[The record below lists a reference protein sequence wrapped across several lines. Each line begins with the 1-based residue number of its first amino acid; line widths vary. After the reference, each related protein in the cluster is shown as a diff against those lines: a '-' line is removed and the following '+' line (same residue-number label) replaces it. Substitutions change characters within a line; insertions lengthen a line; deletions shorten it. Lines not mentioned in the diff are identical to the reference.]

1 MDTIDGLILAFFL
14 SLPIYIVGAY
24 VLANWITDIIYIE
37 YRIIKEDRRRRK
49 IDNTTKN

>member
-24 VLANWITDIIYIE
+24 VLA
-37 YRIIKEDRRRRK
+37 
-49 IDNTTKN
+49 TTKN

>member
-1 MDTIDGLILAFFL
+1 MDAIDGLILAFFL

-37 YRIIKEDRRRRK
+37 YRIIREDRMRRK
-49 IDNTTKN
+49 NATTKN